1 MDSWFL
7 PRSYSH
13 STLPGHSGILD
24 VFKYLVK
31 ESEVL
36 RMSQGSS
43 RKLQMV
49 RMEETSVKSEV
60 RAGLREI
67 TAVLVPPE
75 TPKGNKP

>member
-1 MDSWFL
+1 M
-7 PRSYSH
+7 
-13 STLPGHSGILD
+13 TLPGHSGILD

-43 RKLQMV
+43 KKLQIV

-75 TPKGNKP
+75 TPKGSKP